1 MIKKLLLGT
10 LLILTMYSGFRVLF
24 PSKEENKLEIII
36 PKGKEKVYNEIIEK
50 IKKENNKN
58 FSKTKIIEDTYKS
71 IKKEK
76 ENKKII
82 KKETTTSKNGILIKI
97 KEKRIVNNE
106 LIISIYLWNKNP
118 EISKKF
124 FLNCNAIN
132 KNNEIVDSFS
142 WSGKLRIKQKK
153 TLLLKDINL
162 GYLNARTFNELK
174 CYIK

>member
-1 MIKKLLLGT
+1 MIKRFLLGV

-24 PSKEENKLEIII
+24 PSKEDNKLEITI
-36 PKGKEKVYNEIIEK
+36 PKGKEKVYKKIVEK
-50 IKKENNKN
+50 IKQENSKN
-58 FSKTKIIEDTYKS
+58 LSKTKIIEDTYDS

-76 ENKKII
+76 KVA
-82 KKETTTSKNGILIKI
+82 KKEITTSKNGILIKI
-97 KEKRIVNNE
+97 KEKKIVNNE

-124 FLNCNAIN
+124 FLNCNAID
-132 KNNEIVDSFS
+132 KNNKIVDSFS
-142 WSGKLRIKQKK
+142 WSGKLKIKQKK
-153 TLLLKDINL
+153 TLLLKNINL

>member
-1 MIKKLLLGT
+1 MIKRLLLGV

-24 PSKEENKLEIII
+24 PSKEENKLEIVI
-36 PKGKEKVYNEIIEK
+36 PKGKEKVYKEIVEK
-50 IKKENNKN
+50 IKQENSKN
-58 FSKTKIIEDTYKS
+58 LSKTKIIEDTYES

-76 ENKKII
+76 KVK
-82 KKETTTSKNGILIKI
+82 KKEITTSKNGILIKI

-124 FLNCNAIN
+124 FLNCNALD
-132 KNNEIVDSFS
+132 KNNNIVDSFS

-162 GYLNARTFNELK
+162 GYINARTFNELK

>member
-1 MIKKLLLGT
+1 MIKRLLLGV

-24 PSKEENKLEIII
+24 PSKEENKLEITI
-36 PKGKEKVYNEIIEK
+36 PKGKEKVYKEIVKK
-50 IKKENNKN
+50 IKQENSKN
-58 FSKTKIIEDTYKS
+58 LLKTKITEDTYKS
-71 IKKEK
+71 IKKVK
-76 ENKKII
+76 
-82 KKETTTSKNGILIKI
+82 KKEITASKNGILIKI

-106 LIISIYLWNKNP
+106 LIISIYLWNKNS

-124 FLNCNAIN
+124 FLNCNAID
-132 KNNEIVDSFS
+132 KNNNIVDSFS

-162 GYLNARTFNELK
+162 GYINARTFNELK